1 MLPSVYHKQAC
12 RLFCRM
18 LHRLEERDSR
28 SVESHSTADATGAR
42 ENELLEA
49 ATRYQAP
56 RNHLSPRFDA
66 RTDEERERRNAA
78 G

>member
-1 MLPSVYHKQAC
+1 MLPSVYRKQAC

-18 LHRLEERDSR
+18 LHRLEERDSK
-28 SVESHSTADATGAR
+28 SVESHSTADATGAG

-49 ATRYQAP
+49 ATRYRTPCDRLPA
-56 RNHLSPRFDA
+56 RLDA
-66 RTDEERERRNAA
+66 GTDEERQRRNAA

>member
-18 LHRLEERDSR
+18 LHRLEERDRR
-28 SVESHSTADATGAR
+28 SVESPSSADATGAG

-49 ATRYQAP
+49 ATRHRTP
-56 RNHLSPRFDA
+56 CDHLPTRFDA
-66 RTDEERERRNAA
+66 GTDEERQRRNAA

>member
-1 MLPSVYHKQAC
+1 MLPSVYRKQAC

-18 LHRLEERDSR
+18 LQRLEERDSR
-28 SVESHSTADATGAR
+28 SDETHSTAVATGAG

-49 ATRYQAP
+49 ATGYHTSRD
-56 RNHLSPRFDA
+56 HLPARFYA
-66 RTDEERERRNAA
+66 GTDEEREHRNAA

>member
-1 MLPSVYHKQAC
+1 
-12 RLFCRM
+12 M

-28 SVESHSTADATGAR
+28 SVETYSTAAATGVG

-49 ATRYQAP
+49 ATGYQAP
-56 RNHLSPRFDA
+56 RNHLPARFDA
-66 RTDEERERRNAA
+66 GTDEERERRNAA